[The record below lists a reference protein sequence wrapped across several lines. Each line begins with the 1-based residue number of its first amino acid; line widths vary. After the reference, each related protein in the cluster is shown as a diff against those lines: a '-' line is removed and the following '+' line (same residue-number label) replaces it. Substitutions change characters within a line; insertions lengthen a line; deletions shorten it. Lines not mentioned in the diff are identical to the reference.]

1 MHGCFLARIGER
13 LWGADISPLA
23 DQRLIGSIGAF
34 FGWEFSAVRF
44 RRGGILPYVV
54 PFPYS
59 AVVFG
64 NTVNVRRGAE
74 PVLRDPRVMAEEL
87 FHVIQWARMGPV
99 RMAAAYPFYHLV
111 RGYAGNP
118 IEREAKQRADAYCTN
133 CANRAN
139 CADRAN
145 RAPLKSAT
153 QRTTASRRKP

>member
-1 MHGCFLARIGER
+1 MHGRFLARIGER

-34 FGWEFSAVRF
+34 FGWDFSAVRF

-64 NTVNVRRGAE
+64 NTVNIRRGYE

-99 RMAAAYPFYHLV
+99 RMAAAYPFYHLI

-118 IEREAKQRADAYCTN
+118 IEREAKQRAEAFCVNRVN
-133 CANRAN
+133 C
-139 CADRAN
+139 AN
-145 RAPLKSAT
+145 RAPLKSVT
-153 QRTTASRRKP
+153 QRKTASRRKP

>member
-1 MHGCFLARIGER
+1 MPGRLLTRIVNR

-23 DQRLIGSIGAF
+23 DRRLIGSIGAF
-34 FGWEFSAVRF
+34 FGRDFSAVRF
-44 RRGGILPYVV
+44 RRGGILPFVV

-64 NTVNVRRGAE
+64 NTVNIRRGYE

-99 RMAAAYPFYHLV
+99 RMAAAYPLYHLV
-111 RGYAGNP
+111 RGYSGNP
-118 IEREAKQRADAYCTN
+118 IESEAKERADAF

-139 CADRAN
+139 RAN
-145 RAPLKSAT
+145 RASLKSAT
-153 QRTTASRRKP
+153 QHTKGSRRKP